1 MTKQTSQF
9 GHNARNDR
17 FVNAVSASFNTITRY
32 MTERSKRKIQ
42 VFAYVKKAHAL

>member
-32 MTERSKRKIQ
+32 MAERSMRKIQ